1 MRFSALLHPESAP
14 VALDDTFRY
23 VVLSALQWKTPN
35 LELLVTASRQ
45 RFAVL
50 YNQPLEDSFAIE
62 TLEQAHIR
70 GAMSGVKL
78 VAVHKDVLRIFLSA
92 EVSESNFPAIEKLWE
107 PIKGLDINRRLEVDF
122 SSEHEVYSGR
132 SDYLFW
138 PAVKQVLESSKLGIE
153 RYEMPVLNFCTEEIS
168 NVDDPA
174 FYQLHPD
181 IFQSSTPGRVT
192 QTGVCQNER
201 GHIDSIFGHCS
212 YSMRKCYLCPPLKP
226 RTP

>member
-23 VVLSALQWKTPN
+23 VVLSALEWKTPN
-35 LELLVTASRQ
+35 LELMVTASRQ

-62 TLEQAHIR
+62 ALEQAYIR

-92 EVSESNFPAIEKLWE
+92 EVAGSNFPAIEKLWE

-122 SSEHEVYSGR
+122 SCEHEVYSGR

-138 PAVKQVLESSKLGIE
+138 PAVKEVLESSNLGIE
-153 RYEMPVLNFCTEEIS
+153 RYETPALNFCTEEIS
-168 NVDDPA
+168 NVDDSA
-174 FYQLHPD
+174 LHQFHPD
-181 IFQSSTPGRVT
+181 IFQSSTTEKVT
-192 QTGVCQNER
+192 RTGVCPNVR
-201 GHIDSIFGHCS
+201 GHIDSLTGHS
-212 YSMRKCYLCPPLKP
+212 SDSMMKCYLCPSQKP
-226 RTP
+226 HSP